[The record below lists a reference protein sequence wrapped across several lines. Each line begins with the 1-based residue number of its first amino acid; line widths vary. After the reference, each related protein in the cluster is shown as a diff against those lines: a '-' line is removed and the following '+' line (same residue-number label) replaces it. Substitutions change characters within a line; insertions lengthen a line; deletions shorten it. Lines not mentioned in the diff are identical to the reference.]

1 MFCGLRLF
9 FAICFG
15 AAVLCVVTVY
25 YPLAGVILFLAG
37 LLVLLSLWKGISA
50 RRFSLGLFLLSLV
63 IHLGAVAF
71 LTTPIESDFALQ
83 YEASRQFAQGDFS
96 FQDTVYF
103 QKWGYQ
109 TGLVIWQGTL
119 LKLWDS
125 PTFLRLV
132 NCLVSAGTN
141 VLVYLIAR
149 DYFEERAARLA
160 SLAYAFF
167 LFPATLV
174 TVLCNN
180 IPSAFFLYLCLYLVM
195 GKGFKRCHRVLIYT
209 LAGASLAVAN
219 ALRLLNLPEDI
230 QQMLEN
236 GEITAGHAR
245 TLLSFKTE
253 EGMRLGAKKSKEGAS
268 VRELEALA
276 KRLNEEKEGPV
287 KAPRKNQYYEE
298 AQLAVGEYLN
308 RKVKVAGSKKK
319 GTLQIEFY
327 GEEDLQNLLHDLHM
341 N

>member
-1 MFCGLRLF
+1 MLLKKRGLGKGLDAI
-9 FAICFG
+9 FAENT
-15 AAVLCVVTVY
+15 AESTE
-25 YPLAGVILFLAG
+25 
-37 LLVLLSLWKGISA
+37 
-50 RRFSLGLFLLSLV
+50 
-63 IHLGAVAF
+63 GAVNVKISEIEPNREQPRKEFDSETLSELADSISQHGVLQPLLLRPL
-71 LTTPIESDFALQ
+71 LT
-83 YEASRQFAQGDFS
+83 G
-96 FQDTVYF
+96 
-103 QKWGYQ
+103 GYRI
-109 TGLVIWQGTL
+109 V
-119 LKLWDS
+119 
-125 PTFLRLV
+125 
-132 NCLVSAGTN
+132 AGE
-141 VLVYLIAR
+141 R
-149 DYFEERAARLA
+149 RWRAARMAGLTEVPA
-160 SLAYAFF
+160 VIREMTDAEEM
-167 LFPATLV
+167 LFALIENLQREDLTPLEEARGYRTLIETQDFTQEEVSQAVGKSRPAIT
-174 TVLCNN
+174 
-180 IPSAFFLYLCLYLVM
+180 
-195 GKGFKRCHRVLIYT
+195 
-209 LAGASLAVAN
+209 N

-253 EGMRLGAKKSKEGAS
+253 EGMRLGAKKAKEGAS